1 MKTESKEIQ
10 NPPKLPNII
19 ITGTPGVGKTTLS
32 EELVE
37 IINKDFEE
45 MFKID
50 VKEPLK
56 MIHLNLSNIIKNERL
71 YDEYDDEL
79 DASIYSEE
87 LVNNKLKKLNLE
99 NGGYI
104 IDFHD
109 VNFLYENKC
118 IDKIFLLTASTN
130 VLYERLEN
138 RNYKKEKIKNNIEC
152 EIFQVIKEDIL
163 ENYDDENIFVELQN
177 NNLEDHDK
185 NISFIQKW
193 IHSYVTHGF

>member
-1 MKTESKEIQ
+1 MTTESKEGK
-10 NPPKLPNII
+10 NSSTLPNII
-19 ITGTPGVGKTTLS
+19 VTGVPGVGKSTLC

-37 IINKDFEE
+37 IINKDLEE
-45 MFKID
+45 KFKINE
-50 VKEPLK
+50 KEEPLK
-56 MIHLNLSNIIKNERL
+56 MVHLNLSNIIKNERL
-71 YDEYDDEL
+71 YEEYDDEL
-79 DASIYSEE
+79 DASIFSEE
-87 LVNNKLKKLNLE
+87 LVNQKLKNLNFQ

-109 VNFLYENKC
+109 VNFLYDNKY

-130 VLYERLEN
+130 VLYERLEK
-138 RNYKKEKIKNNIEC
+138 RNYTQDKIKNNIEC

-163 ENYDDENIFVELQN
+163 ENYEDENIFVELQN

-193 IHSYVTHGF
+193 IHSYMTN

>member
-1 MKTESKEIQ
+1 MKIESKEIQ
-10 NPPKLPNII
+10 NSSKLPNII
-19 ITGTPGVGKTTLS
+19 ITGTPGVGKSTLC

-45 MFKID
+45 KFRID
-50 VKEPLK
+50 GKEQLK

-71 YDEYDDEL
+71 YEEYDDEL
-79 DASIYSEE
+79 DASIFSEE
-87 LVNNKLKKLNLE
+87 LVNQKLKKLNLQ

-109 VNFLYENKC
+109 VNFLYENKY

-130 VLYERLEN
+130 VLYERLEK
-138 RNYKKEKIKNNIEC
+138 RNYTKDKIKNNIEC

-163 ENYDDENIFVELQN
+163 ERAI
-177 NNLEDHDK
+177 
-185 NISFIQKW
+185 
-193 IHSYVTHGF
+193 GP